1 MKNVSQGYSVKKMY
15 LQISQSSQKN
25 ICASFVESILH
36 VFKVTS
42 YELYHEIC
50 FWVIFSGSVK
60 QNRLNTG
67 HKMNVHQTLK
77 RYPGHFLS
85 VLCSS
90 VYVLCLVGRSGR
102 FFNKNVKGFL
112 LNQDSIRLQTWFC
125 LISED

>member
-1 MKNVSQGYSVKKMY
+1 MKNVSQECSVKKMY
-15 LQISQSSQKN
+15 LQISQSSQKD

-36 VFKVTS
+36 VFKETS

-50 FWVIFSGSVK
+50 SWVIFSGSVK
-60 QNRLNTG
+60 QNRLNTW
-67 HKMNVHQTLK
+67 HKRNVHETLK
-77 RYPGHFLS
+77 RCPDRFLS